1 MAARQ
6 AIQSPI
12 SLGWLTSNMNLLY
25 LILCYLLPALS
36 ADTSVDQL
44 TTLDQKA
51 QETVKLELR
60 TINQT
65 IVAIDAPFLA
75 VSLERS
81 MEYKQ

>member
-1 MAARQ
+1 
-6 AIQSPI
+6 
-12 SLGWLTSNMNLLY
+12 MNFLY
-25 LILCYLLPALS
+25 LMICYLVPALS
-36 ADTSVDQL
+36 ANTSVGQL
-44 TTLDQKA
+44 TTLNQKA